1 MVNPRDWPW
10 IPPTLIWVDCVAGC
24 YVQVSLWWSYLH
36 SRDEQRLKLKECGH
50 NNLGES
56 YLQYRLYNY

>member
-10 IPPTLIWVDCVAGC
+10 IPLTLIWVDCVAGC
-24 YVQVSLWWSYLH
+24 YVQVSLRWSYLH
-36 SRDEQRLKLKECGH
+36 SRDEQCLKLKECGH

-56 YLQYRLYNY
+56 CLQYQLYNY